1 MSKNI
6 VDYLKE
12 VPDPR
17 EAQGS
22 RDDLWQIL
30 LIIIMGIMSGKH
42 TYRGLERFVE
52 RHRRSLVKQ
61 LALKQGTAPSYSTLR
76 RIMIA
81 VDYAKLNS
89 AFNSWAQEQ
98 TRQTGE
104 AIAGDG
110 KSLRNT
116 VSNADNNQQ
125 NFISM
130 VSLFSQQQGV
140 VVATAI
146 MENKKES
153 EISVIQQLLSQLKLE
168 NHVFTMDALHC
179 QKKTV
184 ETIVERNN
192 DYIIKVKKN
201 QSKLR
206 EAIRVQTEQEIAI
219 QVKIEEEQSKGR
231 KVQRL
236 VEVFTPPPNI
246 DSSWKDVQSVIRV
259 TRSGE
264 RDGNAYSTL
273 SYYFSS
279 LPPTSARIAKV
290 IRGHWQIENRL
301 HWVKDV
307 IFDEDKSPQ
316 RAGNA
321 PINLSIIKTWVLSI
335 FRIHGFDSIKNAIDH
350 FSHNIPAMWSL
361 LI

>member
-1 MSKNI
+1 MSKSI
-6 VDYLKE
+6 IDYLKE

-17 EAQGS
+17 GAQGS

-30 LIIIMGIMSGKH
+30 LIIIMGIMSGH
-42 TYRGLERFVE
+42 TGYRGLERFVE
-52 RHRRSLVKQ
+52 RHRRSLIKL
-61 LALKQGTAPSYSTLR
+61 LALKQKTAPSYSTLR
-76 RIMIA
+76 RVMMN
-81 VDYAKLNS
+81 VDYGKLNS
-89 AFNSWAQEQ
+89 AFNNWAQAQ
-98 TRQTGE
+98 PMPKGT

-116 VSNADNNQQ
+116 VSNGDNNQQ

-130 VSLFSQQQGV
+130 VSLFSQEQGV
-140 VVATAI
+140 VVASAI

-153 EISVIQQLLSQLKLE
+153 EICVIQQLLSQLKLE

-184 ETIVERNN
+184 EMIVESNN

-201 QSKLR
+201 QPKLQ
-206 EAIRVQTEQEIAI
+206 EAIRIQSEQATPI
-219 QVKIEEEQSKGR
+219 QVNIEDDPSKGR

-236 VEVFTPPPNI
+236 VEVFTPPANI
-246 DSSWKDVQSVIRV
+246 DANWKGVQSVIRV

-264 RDGNAYSTL
+264 RDGKSYSTL
-273 SYYFSS
+273 SYYLSS
-279 LPPTSARIAKV
+279 LPPKSARIAKV
-290 IRGHWQIENRL
+290 IQGHWQVENRL

-307 IFDEDKSPQ
+307 IFDEDESPQ

-321 PINLSIIKTWVLSI
+321 PINLSIIKTWVLSV
-335 FRIHGFDSIKNAIDH
+335 FRIHGFDSIKGAIDQ
-350 FSHNIPAMWSL
+350 FSHNIPATWSL